1 MLIVQPTLAAMIYA
15 SNSKPNCYTGF
26 SQVTTQGRLF
36 KYIDFLCA

>member
-26 SQVTTQGRLF
+26 SQVTAPDRPF
-36 KYIDFLCA
+36 KYIDFLSA